1 MRHLINNQRS
11 TNSELIGKQY
21 RGDNSMMSLGER
33 LRQTEFIDSDV
44 TAGGMNAETSHCEM
58 RKMQLPSNKYTSDT
72 SQNDD
77 SQL

>member
-1 MRHLINNQRS
+1 
-11 TNSELIGKQY
+11 
-21 RGDNSMMSLGER
+21 MMSLGER

-44 TAGGMNAETSHCEM
+44 TAGGMNDETSHCEM